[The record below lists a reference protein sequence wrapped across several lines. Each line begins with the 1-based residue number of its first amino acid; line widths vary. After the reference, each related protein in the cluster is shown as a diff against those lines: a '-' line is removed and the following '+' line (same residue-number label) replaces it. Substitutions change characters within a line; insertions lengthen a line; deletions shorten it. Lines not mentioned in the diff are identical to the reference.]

1 MTAPARFKQSDIR
14 RAIKAAEG
22 LGYDEVRVVVGPDG
36 KIEVVARRGATEDMG
51 VELK

>member
-14 RAIKAAEG
+14 RAMKAAEG
-22 LGYDEVRVVVGPDG
+22 LGFDEVRVVVGPDG
-36 KIEVVARRGATEDMG
+36 KIEVIARKASNDDMG